1 MIGQGLTHGTLSWL
15 VGATADGSWLL
26 RYWAALAI
34 GGTCLIL
41 LAFAAGVVAKYVRIC
56 LNLFC
61 TTPAPVITGGR
72 DFTILRGEE
81 VRFRSFDGTSLRGMW
96 LRTPNRGECK
106 GAIVFCHESG
116 SDMYSCSRY
125 ARPLLEA
132 GFDVFTFD
140 FRGHG
145 DSSAG
150 GYRPLQWPSDK
161 ELEDVLGATAYVEDV
176 LESEGRS
183 RRVGAFGISRGA
195 GAAILAA
202 SSDPYIACIVCD
214 GAFGTAQIA
223 MYLMKRWA
231 SIFARVKLVY
241 ENHPDAFWRFLYW
254 WMIRLA
260 QPRLHRRFPSV
271 VKALRDMS
279 PRPILF
285 IHGQRDSFIPPE
297 QGRLLHAVAEEP
309 KYLWIVPEAKHN
321 QSVMIAPDEYAA
333 RTVAFFRKHLA
344 REAVRDDELTGGRS
358 RTGVA

>member
-1 MIGQGLTHGTLSWL
+1 MIGHRLTDGMLSVV
-15 VGATADGSWLL
+15 VGAMAEGSWLS

-34 GGTCLIL
+34 GGTCLVL
-41 LAFAAGVVAKYVRIC
+41 LAFAAVVVAKYVRIS
-56 LNLFC
+56 LNVFC

-96 LRTPNRGECK
+96 LRASNRPQRK
-106 GAIVFCHESG
+106 GAIVFCHESA

-145 DSSAG
+145 DSSAA
-150 GYRPLQWPSDK
+150 GYKPLQWPSDK
-161 ELEDVLGATAYVEDV
+161 ELADVLGATAYVEDV
-176 LESEGRS
+176 LESEGRG
-183 RRVGAFGISRGA
+183 RNVGVFGISRGA

-202 SSDPYIACIVCD
+202 SSDPYIACVVCD
-214 GAFGTAQIA
+214 GAFGTAEIST
-223 MYLMKRWA
+223 YLMKRWA

-254 WMIRLA
+254 CMIRLA
-260 QPRLHRRFPSV
+260 QPRLRRRFPSV
-271 VKALRDMS
+271 VKALRNMA

-285 IHGQRDSFIPPE
+285 IHGQRDSFIPAE
-297 QGRLLHAVAEEP
+297 QGRLLYEQAEEP
-309 KYLWIVPEAKHN
+309 KYLWIVPKAKHN
-321 QSVMIAPDEYAA
+321 QSVMIAPAEYAA
-333 RTVAFFRKHLA
+333 RTVAFFREHLA
-344 REAVRDDELTGGRS
+344 REAVSVNECVGGQT